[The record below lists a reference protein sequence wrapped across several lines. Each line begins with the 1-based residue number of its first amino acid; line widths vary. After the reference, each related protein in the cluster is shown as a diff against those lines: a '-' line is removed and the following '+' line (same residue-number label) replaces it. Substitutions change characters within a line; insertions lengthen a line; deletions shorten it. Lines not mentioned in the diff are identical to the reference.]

1 MSQAFIGLNVPAGP
15 KEQHLNFLISL
26 PRCGTEEEG
35 VTSETSNVPADK
47 RQKWNQTISIS

>member
-1 MSQAFIGLNVPAGP
+1 MSQAFIGLNVPSGP